1 MVIPAHRI
9 ALSGCSG
16 GGKSTLLAELARR
29 GWATV
34 AEPGRRIVRAAQ
46 AGGAGAA
53 PWADM
58 PGFIA
63 RVLDLARAD
72 YEQAGDGL
80 VVFDRSLLDALVWHR
95 RTGTPLAPAHARL
108 AETHRYAPT
117 VWLTPPWRAQF
128 EQDAERRHG
137 WAEAVAEFK
146 ALEHHL
152 PQMGY
157 AVRRIPQLPL
167 KDRADW
173 FEAALSEEGVAA

>member
-1 MVIPAHRI
+1 MSPARRI

-34 AEPGRRIVRAAQ
+34 AEPGRRVVRAALADGQ
-46 AGGAGAA
+46 GAT
-53 PWADM
+53 PWGDM

-72 YEQAGDGL
+72 YEEAVAGP
-80 VVFDRSLLDALVWHR
+80 VVFDRSILDALVWHH
-95 RTGTPLAPAHARL
+95 RTRTPLAPAHAGL
-108 AETHRYAPT
+108 AETHRYAAM
-117 VWLTPPWRAQF
+117 VWLTPPWRALF
-128 EQDAERRHG
+128 SQDAERRHG
-137 WAEAVAEFK
+137 WAEAVAEFE
-146 ALEHHL
+146 ALQHYL

-157 AVRRIPQLPL
+157 AARPIPQLPL

-173 FEAALSEEGVAA
+173 FETALAEEGVAA